1 MAAWIS
7 SNPARLLLAL
17 GLLCRLRAWT
27 PWQAANS
34 SFIFTLQRNGRALEK
49 QARKEV
55 TKTMSKI
62 LRFDCIV
69 LGGGS
74 AGVVLAARLSE
85 DAGRSVLL
93 LEAGPTFRPSE
104 APQSV
109 RDASNLA
116 PDPELLWDDNAAR
129 PPNAPF
135 ELRARVLGG
144 GSSINA
150 TNFSRA
156 LPSDFTRWTA
166 RGLAGWSYE
175 DVLPYYKKMET
186 DHQGDPS
193 LHGHSGPVRVR
204 RFDYSE
210 MTPSHVAF
218 IETAKALGF
227 PEIDDFNG
235 PDNFGVGRLKMNNEN
250 RTRLST
256 ALTYLTDEVWRRDNL
271 TIRGETLVDAVRF
284 EQRRAT
290 GVRLIGGEEID
301 ADIVVLAAGTLGS
314 AAILLRSGIGPA
326 ADLAGLG
333 IPVVA
338 DLPVGRHYM
347 EQPASVLL
355 HATTPDKLGGTE
367 PPVSVLL
374 VARSGGRQ
382 DGPPDLH
389 VLPTHMAG
397 VVGAS
402 TKGTVVAVNVA
413 VPRPEDEPRG
423 RLTLTSRDART
434 PPEIDFG
441 LLRNPK
447 DLEKLA
453 DCVELGRRI
462 AATKPFSDYLNEE
475 ISPGP
480 KIRSREEIKSFL
492 REHLQTYTGHMTSSA
507 PMGPDYD
514 PRAVVDENA
523 KVRRVDGLYAGDA
536 SIMPDVPSVAT
547 NPTVILMAEIVSD
560 RIKAAHAAEVL
571 VARSSS

>member
-1 MAAWIS
+1 
-7 SNPARLLLAL
+7 
-17 GLLCRLRAWT
+17 
-27 PWQAANS
+27 
-34 SFIFTLQRNGRALEK
+34 
-49 QARKEV
+49 
-55 TKTMSKI
+55 MSKL
-62 LRFDCIV
+62 LRFDCV
-69 LGGGS
+69 VVGGGS
-74 AGVVLAARLSE
+74 AGAVLAARLSE
-85 DAGRSVLL
+85 DASRSVLL

-129 PPNAPF
+129 PPNEPF

-333 IPVVA
+333 ISIVA

-355 HATTPDKLGGTE
+355 HATTPGKLGGTE

-374 VARSGGRQ
+374 AARSGGRQ

-389 VLPTHMAG
+389 VVPTHVTG
-397 VVGAS
+397 VVGPS
-402 TKGTVVAVNVA
+402 EKGTAVSINVA
-413 VPRPEDEPRG
+413 VPRPEDD
-423 RLTLTSRDART
+423 S
-434 PPEIDFG
+434 
-441 LLRNPK
+441 
-447 DLEKLA
+447 LA
-453 DCVELGRRI
+453 G
-462 AATKPFSDYLNEE
+462 
-475 ISPGP
+475 
-480 KIRSREEIKSFL
+480 
-492 REHLQTYTGHMTSSA
+492 
-507 PMGPDYD
+507 
-514 PRAVVDENA
+514 
-523 KVRRVDGLYAGDA
+523 
-536 SIMPDVPSVAT
+536 
-547 NPTVILMAEIVSD
+547 
-560 RIKAAHAAEVL
+560 
-571 VARSSS
+571 